1 MWLHKYADL
10 PVINVTRH
18 NFCLA
23 SDFCSQ
29 KLEAQKKDMACR
41 IMELEKEL
49 AHLTNNQ
56 KEKVAENVEYIRV
69 WRQMKQLNDKLM
81 TTQEKNVVLTTEIND
96 LKTTLEHTTR
106 YIRYWSLIL
115 IDKLF
120 NIFII

>member
-1 MWLHKYADL
+1 
-10 PVINVTRH
+10 
-18 NFCLA
+18 
-23 SDFCSQ
+23 
-29 KLEAQKKDMACR
+29 MACR

-96 LKTTLEHTTR
+96 LKTTLEQTTR
-106 YIRYWSLIL
+106 YIAFSYPFFKVYNIYNRYN
-115 IDKLF
+115 KLF
-120 NIFII
+120 NIYLDVTRKIVKYSIFIT